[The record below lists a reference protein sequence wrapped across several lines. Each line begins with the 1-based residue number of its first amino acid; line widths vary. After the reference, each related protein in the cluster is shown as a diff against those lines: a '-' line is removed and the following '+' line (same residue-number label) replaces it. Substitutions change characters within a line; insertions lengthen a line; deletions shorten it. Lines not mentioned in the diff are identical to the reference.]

1 MPRREQRPPGSAILW
16 VAALLVMLSAAFWQ
30 RQTGPTHPQQG
41 EVEIAGQSVPYRL
54 LRSGTSGEPLRVTVG
69 AAPEVTAT
77 MRWRHYPTE
86 EQFQGTT
93 MLRDG
98 DVLVGLLPTQPPAG
112 KLEYQLVLA
121 GPFGLARIPA
131 EEPVVMRFKAP
142 VPAWALVPHILIIF
156 LAMLVGVRTGL
167 AAAFGRPEM
176 RRLAQITL
184 AGITVGGMILGPVVQ
199 KYAFGAFW
207 TGWPFGYDLTDNKTL
222 VMFLAWL
229 VAVLVVATAPARK
242 DRFARTVVILAT
254 VVMIAVYLVP
264 HSLRGSQ
271 LDYEKLNAGQSSEE
285 AISTG
290 R

>member
-1 MPRREQRPPGSAILW
+1 MPNRERQPAGSILLW
-16 VAALLVMLSAAFWQ
+16 ILALLVMLGSAVWQ
-30 RQTGPTHPQQG
+30 RKTGPTHPQKG
-41 EVEIAGQSVPYRL
+41 EVEIAGQTVPYTL

-69 AAPEVTAT
+69 APPEVTGT
-77 MRWRHYPTE
+77 IRWRRYPTDE
-86 EQFQGTT
+86 PFGALT

-98 DVLVGLLPTQPPAG
+98 EVLVGLLPTQPPAG

-121 GPFGLARIPA
+121 GSFGLARIPA
-131 EEPVVMRFKAP
+131 DEPVVMRFKDS
-142 VPAWALVPHILIIF
+142 VPAWALIPHILLIF
-156 LAMLVGVRTGL
+156 LAMLIGVRAGL
-167 AAAFGRPEM
+167 AALLGRPETK
-176 RRLAQITL
+176 RLALVTL

-222 VMFLAWL
+222 VMFVAWL
-229 VAVLVVATAPARK
+229 VAVLVLAYARGQK
-242 DRFARTVVILAT
+242 DRFARTVVAMAT

-271 LDYEKLNAGQSSEE
+271 LDYDKLDAGESAHD
-285 AISTG
+285 AIGTG